1 MSQDQLDPVLVG
13 RVIAR
18 LRTEKGLTQE
28 VLSGLSD
35 IGRTH
40 LSAIERGERK
50 PTLETLYR
58 ISNALDLP
66 MSAVTAEIE
75 KAIGGEGTAETV
87 KTKTLRTVSLSGGFV
102 FRHST
107 GRPVR
112 YRRRRSKAWFA
123 ARSRIRRRWRRPSSK
138 WRQ

>member
-75 KAIGGEGTAETV
+75 KAIRERE
-87 KTKTLRTVSLSGGFV
+87 RQ
-102 FRHST
+102 
-107 GRPVR
+107 RP
-112 YRRRRSKAWFA
+112 
-123 ARSRIRRRWRRPSSK
+123 
-138 WRQ
+138 